1 MWHSHFNK
9 LFAEVFCI
17 EGQESLDL
25 VDMVEMVEE
34 RFPGDKVSET
44 SKYLM

>member
-1 MWHSHFNK
+1 MAT
-9 LFAEVFCI
+9 LLE
-17 EGQESLDL
+17 
-25 VDMVEMVEE
+25 DMVEMVEE